1 MSAIF
6 KSAVADRL
14 IASTPCVGVK
24 LPRAAPRQ
32 VVPLGTAAVQALV
45 EAVPARYRALVVLA
59 AGTGLR
65 QGECFGLQVRH
76 VDFLRRTVKVEQQ
89 LVLLPGAPP
98 QVGPPK
104 TDASHRV
111 VPLPQVVVDALAAHL
126 AAYPAAPDGFVF
138 TTPAGEPIRRTSF
151 SATVWRPAV
160 ERAGVDAG
168 TGFHAL
174 RHYYA
179 SLLIHHGESVRVVQ
193 DRLGHANPSETL
205 ATYAHLWPDSDDRT
219 REAVDLV
226 LGVGTDPIRTRA
238 AAES

>member
-1 MSAIF
+1 M
-6 KSAVADRL
+6 
-14 IASTPCVGVK
+14 
-24 LPRAAPRQ
+24 
-32 VVPLGTAAVQALV
+32 
-45 EAVPARYRALVVLA
+45 
-59 AGTGLR
+59 
-65 QGECFGLQVRH
+65 
-76 VDFLRRTVKVEQQ
+76 
-89 LVLLPGAPP
+89 
-98 QVGPPK
+98 
-104 TDASHRV
+104 

-205 ATYAHLWPDSDDRT
+205 AIYAHLWPDSDDRT

-226 LGVGTDPIRTRA
+226 LDVGTDPIRTRS

>member
-45 EAVPARYRALVVLA
+45 DAVPAHYRALVVLA

-111 VPLPQVVVDALAAHL
+111 VPLPQVAVDALAAHL

-160 ERAGVDAG
+160 ERAGVEAG

-193 DRLGHANPSETL
+193 DRLGTPTRRRRWL
-205 ATYAHLWPDSDDRT
+205 PTPTCGRT
-219 REAVDLV
+219 RMTARGRPSTSSWA
-226 LGVGTDPIRTRA
+226 LGRTRYGP
-238 AAES
+238 ELP